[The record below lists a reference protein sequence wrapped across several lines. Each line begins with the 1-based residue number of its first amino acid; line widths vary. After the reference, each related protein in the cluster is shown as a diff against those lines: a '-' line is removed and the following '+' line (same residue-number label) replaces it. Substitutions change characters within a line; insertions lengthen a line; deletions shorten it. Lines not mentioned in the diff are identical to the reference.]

1 MFGSILRQVTRV
13 NPSNLL
19 MKRSI
24 ITQTGAIE
32 KMPSG
37 VGKISPLMVPVVVAV
52 GCYCGAKASEYGAWL
67 LKEFS
72 LFEYDDDDDDD
83 D

>member
-37 VGKISPLMVPVVVAV
+37 VGKISPLIVSVLVVCRVIRR
-52 GCYCGAKASEYGAWL
+52 GGGMCIYLTSYMIRKTYH
-67 LKEFS
+67 
-72 LFEYDDDDDDD
+72 
-83 D
+83 